1 MKRLRLAL
9 LSGGISNER
18 EVSLSGGDEVY
29 RALDKEK
36 YRIVRYDPETDLAR
50 LVADASRIDV
60 ALINL
65 HGAYGE
71 DGTIQGMLDLIG
83 IPYQGSGV
91 LGSAITMN
99 KLISKQRYQSA
110 GLPVLPDIVIHQGD
124 KVDPDDCIQRLGLP
138 VVVKP
143 VSGGSSIGITLV
155 KSKDDLQGAIEDA
168 FIHDHSVMIEAY
180 VDGVE
185 LTGSVIGNDD
195 LEALPIVEIIPDKRH
210 DFFDY
215 TAKYTAGETQD
226 ICPARIDDA
235 LTETA
240 QTYAKIAHRTLFC
253 DGYSRTDMM
262 LQGRDIFIIETNTI
276 PGMTELSLL
285 PLAAGV
291 AGMTFGQLL
300 DRLIAL
306 GIERHRAGQR

>member
-1 MKRLRLAL
+1 MKRLNLAL

-18 EVSLSGGDEVY
+18 EVSLSGGDEIHK
-29 RALDKEK
+29 ALDKEK
-36 YRIVRYDPETDLAR
+36 YRVVRYDPKIDLDR
-50 LVADASRIDV
+50 LIADASRIDV

-71 DGTIQGMLDLIG
+71 DGTIQGLLDLLG

-99 KLISKQRYQSA
+99 KLVSKQRYQNA
-110 GLPVLPDIVIHQGD
+110 GLPVLPDVVIHQGD
-124 KVDPDDCIQRLGLP
+124 SLDPDDCIQRLGLP

-143 VSGGSSIGITLV
+143 VSGGSSVGISLV
-155 KSKDDLQGAIEDA
+155 KSGDALKAAIADA
-168 FIHDHSVMIEAY
+168 FIHDQSVMIEAY
-180 VDGVE
+180 ADGIE
-185 LTGSVIGNDD
+185 LTGSVIGNAD

-210 DFFDY
+210 EFFDY
-215 TAKYTAGETQD
+215 TAKYTAGETED

-240 QTYAKIAHRTLFC
+240 QTYAKIAHKTLLC

-262 LQGRDIFIIETNTI
+262 LRGRDIFIIETNTI
-276 PGMTELSLL
+276 PGMTALSLL
-285 PLAAGV
+285 PIAADAAGIP
-291 AGMTFGQLL
+291 FGQLL
-300 DRLIAL
+300 DKLIDL
-306 GIERHRAGQR
+306 GIERHQAGRR

>member
-71 DGTIQGMLDLIG
+71 DGTVQGMLDLIG

-155 KSKDDLQGAIEDA
+155 KSKDHLQGAIEDA

-235 LTETA
+235 LTEIA

-306 GIERHRAGQR
+306 GIERHQAGQR